1 MKITLEPAPLQETE
15 VIIKGDL
22 SSPEVENLLSYFSN
36 KTNSSKIVLYKDE
49 EQFFLEPKEV
59 IFFEAAEG
67 KVVVNTTQGAYTSK
81 QKLYELKDALCNLP
95 FAQINKSTVVNI
107 DFVKSVSAEFSGN
120 YSLKLKTSKDVLT
133 ISRKYM
139 KEFKDKI

>member
-36 KTNSSKIVLYKDE
+36 KTNSSKLVLYKDE

-120 YSLKLKTSKDVLT
+120 YSLKLKTSKEVLT

>member
-120 YSLKLKTSKDVLT
+120 YSLKLKTSKEVLT